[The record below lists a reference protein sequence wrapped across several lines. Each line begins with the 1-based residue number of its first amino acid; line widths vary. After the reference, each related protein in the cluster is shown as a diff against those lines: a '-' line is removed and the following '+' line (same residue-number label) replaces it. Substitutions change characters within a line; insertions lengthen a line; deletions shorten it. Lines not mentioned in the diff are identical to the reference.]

1 MGVFMCV
8 FACFVHIFLLFA
20 INMIIFAIR
29 KAIIQIN
36 CKYFRK
42 INEKLTFDKTHVEA
56 LFDLSRR
63 TFILGINTKSVF
75 YTYR

>member
-1 MGVFMCV
+1 MGVFMRGFV
-8 FACFVHIFLLFA
+8 RFVHIFLLFA

-56 LFDLSRR
+56 LFDLSR
-63 TFILGINTKSVF
+63 
-75 YTYR
+75 